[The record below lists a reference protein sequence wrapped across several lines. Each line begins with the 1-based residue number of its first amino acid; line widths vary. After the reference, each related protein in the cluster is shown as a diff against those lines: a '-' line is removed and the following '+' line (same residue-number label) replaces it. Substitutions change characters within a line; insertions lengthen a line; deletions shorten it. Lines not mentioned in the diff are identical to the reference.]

1 MVSLLVFFLPIYV
14 VIGKGFHTQRVLLAL
29 VETLRKSLI
38 NKVFDGVI
46 LMDLSKVFDA
56 LNHDLIAKLHGN
68 GFQQEALKL
77 LYSYLSKRWHRTK
90 VNMTFSS

>member
-38 NKVFDGVI
+38 NKVF
-46 LMDLSKVFDA
+46 
-56 LNHDLIAKLHGN
+56 
-68 GFQQEALKL
+68 
-77 LYSYLSKRWHRTK
+77 
-90 VNMTFSS
+90 